1 MHKVKDKMTRELT
14 KEVKDMDREN
24 NEVSELVAVLALVQ
38 LEVVREAMDIVGRLT
53 RWSRRWPS
61 FSEPKLT
68 PGAPAFT
75 HQVWVYREQF
85 NMDFLAQIFFLAS
98 IHV

>member
-1 MHKVKDKMTRELT
+1 MKDKMTRELT

-68 PGAPAFT
+68 PGAPAYASSKHCEYLDLKILPLF
-75 HQVWVYREQF
+75 V
-85 NMDFLAQIFFLAS
+85 LA
-98 IHV
+98 

>member
-38 LEVVREAMDIVGRLT
+38 LEPRL
-53 RWSRRWPS
+53 SGRRWTLS
-61 FSEPKLT
+61 
-68 PGAPAFT
+68 GG
-75 HQVWVYREQF
+75 
-85 NMDFLAQIFFLAS
+85 
-98 IHV
+98 